1 MSGVRTEVRGAVLEV
16 TIDRPPANA
25 IDAATSREL
34 GEAFAALR
42 DDPTLRAAVVTGVG
56 DRFFSA
62 GWDLKAAAAGDD
74 EDFGPGG
81 FAGLTELFDLDVPV
95 IAAVNG
101 MAVGGGFEL
110 ALACDLIV
118 AVPDAELF
126 VPEVNLGFVPDA
138 GGVVRLPRRLPRA
151 LAMELLLT
159 GRRMGADE
167 ALRHGLVNRVVDRD
181 DLMTTARDLADRIA
195 EAAPLATRAVKAV
208 VRATEGLGADEA
220 YAAMRAT
227 PAYREMLASEDA
239 DEGPR
244 AFAEGRPPV
253 WRGR

>member
-1 MSGVRTEVRGAVLEV
+1 
-16 TIDRPPANA
+16 
-25 IDAATSREL
+25 
-34 GEAFAALR
+34 
-42 DDPTLRAAVVTGVG
+42 
-56 DRFFSA
+56 
-62 GWDLKAAAAGDD
+62 
-74 EDFGPGG
+74 
-81 FAGLTELFDLDVPV
+81 
-95 IAAVNG
+95 
-101 MAVGGGFEL
+101 
-110 ALACDLIV
+110 
-118 AVPDAELF
+118 
-126 VPEVNLGFVPDA
+126 VPDA

-181 DLMTTARDLADRIA
+181 DLMTTAREFADQIA
-195 EAAPLATRAVKAV
+195 AAAPLATRAVKSV
-208 VRATEGLGADEA
+208 VRAAEGLGAADA